1 MPLRRA
7 HGWSILL
14 GWLLLLPAAHAD
26 ARAPTML
33 GPAQDTL
40 ELTPTI
46 DYLHDQ
52 GTRTDDATAKAM
64 FARAARGEFM
74 PLPKEGPTFGFQ
86 SDTYWFHD
94 SIINHNQDE
103 RRWLLVQRYALS
115 DHVDLYLR
123 YPDGHIIHQASGDQL
138 PFSSRAV
145 RYRQPNFLLT
155 LPPGERVDMLVRV
168 KSQSSMQ
175 VPLTLYTP
183 TAFAQLERDAQFG
196 IGIYYGILLALL
208 VYNLVLWLW
217 LRDATYFWYLFHV
230 GGFGLVL
237 FCLNGL
243 AFEYLWPNSPRLQDW
258 CIPVS
263 ICLAQMAMQQ
273 FARHFLELR
282 QRSPVAN
289 RISLALISFFVLL
302 GVASLLLPYRTTTPI
317 ASAAV
322 FPSVIFIAWM
332 AIMAM
337 RRGFAPARLF
347 GLAWALFLVG
357 TAAFAAVAFGLLP
370 KTFYTEYG
378 VQLGSALEMLL
389 LSVALGYR
397 FASLRNENERIVRDT
412 NAELERSVIARTAEL
427 RTTMAKLGEANTQ
440 LREYS
445 QRDPL
450 TGMYNRRHF
459 RDAFERHLADALARG
474 QSVALLIADLD
485 NFKLINDT
493 HGHVVGDDCL
503 RWAAST
509 FDNLLTAQGG
519 TTARFGGEEF
529 VAVLPGYG
537 AQQALQAAEAV
548 RETILA
554 GCVQCGQENVR
565 LTVSIGVHATVPERV
580 LTPEEVLRAADEALY
595 RAKHDGRNCV
605 RQSAEA
611 T

>member
-1 MPLRRA
+1 MPVPRTS
-7 HGWSILL
+7 GWLVLL
-14 GWLLLLPAAHAD
+14 GWLLLLLAGHAD
-26 ARAPTML
+26 ARTTTVMGPT
-33 GPAQDTL
+33 QDTL

-46 DYLHDQ
+46 EYLHDQ
-52 GTRTDDATAKAM
+52 STQADIATARAL
-64 FARAARGEFM
+64 FARADRGEFK
-74 PLPKEGPTFGFQ
+74 PLPEEGPTFGFQ
-86 SDTYWFHD
+86 SDTYWFHA
-94 SIINHNQDE
+94 SILNQNQDE
-103 RRWLLVQRYALS
+103 KRWLLVQRYALS

-123 YPDGHIIHQASGDQL
+123 YPDGHIVHQASGDQL
-138 PFSSRAV
+138 PFTSRAV
-145 RYRQPNFLLT
+145 RYRQPNFLLD
-155 LPPGERVDMLVRV
+155 LPPGEPVDMLVRV
-168 KSQSSMQ
+168 SSQSSMQ
-175 VPLTLYTP
+175 VPLTLYTL

-243 AFEYLWPNSPRLQDW
+243 AFQYLWPDSPQLQDW

-282 QRSPVAN
+282 RRSPTAN
-289 RISLALISFFVLL
+289 RISLALISFFVVLA
-302 GVASLLLPYRTTTPI
+302 VASLFLPYRTTTPI

-332 AIMAM
+332 AIQAM
-337 RRGFAPARLF
+337 RRGFGPARLF
-347 GLAWALFLVG
+347 ALAWALFLAG

-412 NAELERSVIARTAEL
+412 NAELERNVIARTAEL

-450 TGMYNRRHF
+450 TGLYNRRHF
-459 RDAFERHLADALARG
+459 RDAFEHQLKHALEQK
-474 QSVALLIADLD
+474 QSLALLIADLD
-485 NFKLINDT
+485 NFKQINDT
-493 HGHVVGDDCL
+493 YGHLVGDDCL
-503 RWAAST
+503 RWVAGT
-509 FDNLLTAQGG
+509 FDEALAKGG
-519 TTARFGGEEF
+519 GLVARFGGEEF
-529 VAVLPGYG
+529 VAVLPGLDT
-537 AQQALQAAEAV
+537 QRALQAAESLRQQILDGTV
-548 RETILA
+548 RSGEQT
-554 GCVQCGQENVR
+554 VR
-565 LTVSIGVHATVPERV
+565 LSISIGVHTVVPERL
-580 LTPEEVLRAADEALY
+580 LTPEEMLRIADEALY
-595 RAKHDGRNCV
+595 SAKHDGRNCV
-605 RQSAEA
+605 RHSVSAG
-611 T
+611 

>member
-1 MPLRRA
+1 MPVRPA
-7 HGWSILL
+7 HGGFVVL
-14 GWLLLLPAAHAD
+14 GWLLLLLAGHAD
-26 ARAPTML
+26 ARATTVL
-33 GPAQDTL
+33 GPTQDTL

-46 DYLHDQ
+46 EYFHDQ
-52 GTRTDDATAKAM
+52 TTRTDNATAEAL
-64 FARAARGEFM
+64 FARAERGGFM
-74 PLPKEGPTFGFQ
+74 PLPEEGPTFGFQ
-86 SDTYWFHD
+86 SDTYWFHA
-94 SIINHNQDE
+94 SIVNHNQE
-103 RRWLLVQRYALS
+103 EKRWLLVQRYALS
-115 DHVDLYLR
+115 DHVDLYLH
-123 YPDGHIIHQASGDQL
+123 YPDGRIVHQASGDQL

-145 RYRQPNFLLT
+145 RYRQPNFLLM
-155 LPPGERVDMLVRV
+155 LPPGKRVEMLVQVR
-168 KSQSSMQ
+168 SQSSMQ

-282 QRSPVAN
+282 RRFPIAN
-289 RISLALISFFVLL
+289 RISVALISFFVVL
-302 GVASLLLPYRTTTPI
+302 GLASLLLPYRMTTPI

-332 AIMAM
+332 AIQAM

-347 GLAWALFLVG
+347 ALAWALLLAG

-412 NAELERSVIARTAEL
+412 NAELERNVIARTAEL
-427 RTTMAKLGEANTQ
+427 RTTMAKLGEANLQ

-450 TGMYNRRHF
+450 TGIYNRRHF
-459 RDAFERHLADALARG
+459 RDAFEKELKHALE
-474 QSVALLIADLD
+474 QKQPLALLIADLD
-485 NFKLINDT
+485 NFKQINDT
-493 HGHVVGDDCL
+493 YGHLVGDDCL
-503 RWAAST
+503 RWVADT
-509 FDNLLTAQGG
+509 FDKSLANGG
-519 TTARFGGEEF
+519 GMVARFGGEEF
-529 VAVLPGYG
+529 VAVLPGLDTRD
-537 AQQALQAAEAV
+537 ALQAAESV
-548 RETILA
+548 RQRIFDGTVRS
-554 GCVQCGQENVR
+554 GNQTVQ
-565 LTVSIGVHATVPERV
+565 LSISIGVHTLVPERM
-580 LTPEEVLRAADEALY
+580 LAPEEVLRIADEALY

-605 RQSAEA
+605 RHSVSAA
-611 T
+611 

>member
-1 MPLRRA
+1 MPVSRT
-7 HGWSILL
+7 HGWFVLL
-14 GWLLLLPAAHAD
+14 GWLLLLLAGHAD
-26 ARAPTML
+26 AGTTTVL
-33 GPAQDTL
+33 GPNQDTL
-40 ELTPTI
+40 DLTPTI
-46 DYLHDQ
+46 EYFHDQ
-52 GTRTDDATAKAM
+52 TTQTDTATAQAL
-64 FARAARGEFM
+64 FARAGRGEFM
-74 PLPKEGPTFGFQ
+74 PLPEEGPTFGFQ
-86 SDTYWFHD
+86 SDTYWFHA
-94 SIINHNQDE
+94 SIVNQNQE
-103 RRWLLVQRYALS
+103 EKRWLLVQRYALS

-123 YPDGHIIHQASGDQL
+123 YPDGRIVHQASGDQL

-145 RYRQPNFLLT
+145 QYRQPNFMLT
-155 LPPGERVDMLVRV
+155 LPPGKRVDMLVQVR
-168 KSQSSMQ
+168 SQSSMQ

-230 GGFGLVL
+230 GGFGMVL

-243 AFEYLWPNSPRLQDW
+243 AFQYLWPNSTQLQDW
-258 CIPVS
+258 SIPVS

-282 QRSPVAN
+282 RRSPIAN
-289 RISLALISFFVLL
+289 RICLALISFFIVL
-302 GVASLLLPYRTTTPI
+302 GVASLFLPYRTTTPI

-332 AIMAM
+332 AIVAM

-347 GLAWALFLVG
+347 ALAWALFLVG

-378 VQLGSALEMLL
+378 VQIGSALEMLL

-397 FASLRNENERIVRDT
+397 FASLRNENQRIVTDT
-412 NAELERSVIARTAEL
+412 NEQLERNVIARTAEL
-427 RTTMAKLGEANTQ
+427 RTTMAKLREANMQ

-459 RDAFERHLADALARG
+459 RSAFEKELKHALEQK
-474 QSVALLIADLD
+474 QSLALLIADLD
-485 NFKLINDT
+485 NFKQVNDT
-493 HGHVVGDDCL
+493 YGHLVGDDCL
-503 RWAAST
+503 RWVADT
-509 FDNLLTAQGG
+509 FDKALAKGG
-519 TTARFGGEEF
+519 GVVARFGGEEF
-529 VAVLPGYG
+529 VAVLPGLDTQ
-537 AQQALQAAEAV
+537 AALQAAESV
-548 RETILA
+548 RMKILN
-554 GCVQCGQENVR
+554 GTVQSGKASVR
-565 LTVSIGVHATVPERV
+565 LSISIGVHTVVPERL
-580 LTPEEVLRAADEALY
+580 LTPEEVLRIADEALY

-605 RQSAEA
+605 RHSVSTA
-611 T
+611 

>member
-1 MPLRRA
+1 MPVPRA
-7 HGWSILL
+7 NGCLVLL
-14 GWLLLLPAAHAD
+14 GWLLLLLAGHAD
-26 ARAPTML
+26 ARTTTVL
-33 GPAQDTL
+33 GPTQDTL

-46 DYLHDQ
+46 KYFHDQ
-52 GTRTDDATAKAM
+52 STRTDDATA
-64 FARAARGEFM
+64 RALFTRADRGEFM
-74 PLPKEGPTFGFQ
+74 PLPEEGPTFGFQ
-86 SDTYWFHD
+86 SDTYWFHA
-94 SIINHNQDE
+94 SIVNQNRE
-103 RRWLLVQRYALS
+103 ETRWLLVQRYALS

-123 YPDGHIIHQASGDQL
+123 HADGHIVHQASGDQL

-243 AFEYLWPNSPRLQDW
+243 AFEYLWPNSPQLQDW

-282 QRSPVAN
+282 RRAPIAN
-289 RISLALISFFVLL
+289 RISVALISFFVVL
-302 GVASLLLPYRTTTPI
+302 GVASLFLPYRTTTPI

-347 GLAWALFLVG
+347 ALAWALFLIG

-397 FASLRNENERIVRDT
+397 FASLRNENERIVSET
-412 NAELERSVIARTAEL
+412 NEQLERNVIARTAEL
-427 RTTMAKLGEANTQ
+427 RTTMAKLGEANMQ

-450 TGMYNRRHF
+450 TGLYNRRHF
-459 RDAFERHLADALARG
+459 REAFEQQLKHALDNK
-474 QSVALLIADLD
+474 QTLALLIADLD
-485 NFKLINDT
+485 NFKQINDN
-493 HGHVVGDDCL
+493 HGHLVGDDCL
-503 RWAAST
+503 RWVANT
-509 FDNLLTAQGG
+509 FDKALARNGG
-519 TTARFGGEEF
+519 MVARFGGEEF
-529 VAVLPGYG
+529 VAVLPGLD
-537 AQQALQAAEAV
+537 AQAALQAAESV
-548 RETILA
+548 RKQILD
-554 GCVQCGQENVR
+554 GSVRSGNQTVR
-565 LTVSIGVHATVPERV
+565 LSISIGVHALVPERK
-580 LTPEEVLRAADEALY
+580 LTPEEVLRIADEALY

-605 RQSAEA
+605 RHSVSAA
-611 T
+611 